1 MSVEPTLGEVIR
13 TLERIEQ
20 EFTRRL
26 NELTDALGRVV
37 TVDVYDAHRSATN
50 DRIDN
55 IRGEINAVRNEAREE
70 INELR
75 SELGRERT
83 ERRADRRMV
92 VGTAMAAALSL
103 IVTIVGA
110 VLLAALG
117 LK

>member
-55 IRGEINAVRNEAREE
+55 IRGEINAVRNEAREVL
-70 INELR
+70 ELNPIEGLDEPLTPMNTVAGQPPTVEDNKDPSDRR
-75 SELGRERT
+75 SESGDE
-83 ERRADRRMV
+83 
-92 VGTAMAAALSL
+92 
-103 IVTIVGA
+103 
-110 VLLAALG
+110 
-117 LK
+117 